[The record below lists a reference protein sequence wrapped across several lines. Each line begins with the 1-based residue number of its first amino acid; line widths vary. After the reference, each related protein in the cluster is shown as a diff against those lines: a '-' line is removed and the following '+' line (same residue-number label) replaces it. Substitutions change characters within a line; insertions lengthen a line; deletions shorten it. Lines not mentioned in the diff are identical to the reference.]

1 MKNHQGLV
9 IFDLD
14 GTLFCSDTA
23 TVPAVQQVFAQFGLP
38 APSKQQ
44 IISYIGP
51 SEDEFHKWVRSL
63 CPSHLGHAVL
73 DAVLQR
79 ERALLS
85 QAGYLYSGVRE
96 ALTSLRATVGELA
109 VCTYASPGYAEEVLN
124 SHEIAPF
131 FDLLRCR
138 LSSRDTKI
146 EMVREILSR
155 LDCRPGMLIGDRT
168 VDIEAAHENGLR
180 AIGVL
185 YGYGSAEELA
195 CADAVASAATQ
206 LPELVHAL
214 LMHSQP
220 NDAVNAKDLFK
231 VAVTR

>member
-51 SEDEFHKWVRSL
+51 SEDEFREWVRSL

-124 SHEIAPF
+124 SHKIAPF

-155 LDCRPGMLIGDRT
+155 LDCRPGVLMGDRA
-168 VDIEAAHENGLR
+168 VDIEAAHAHGLQ

-185 YGYGSAEELA
+185 YGYGSTDELGG
-195 CADAVASAATQ
+195 ADALASQPSQ
-206 LPELVHAL
+206 LPEIIGRL
-214 LMHSQP
+214 LSNGKPAH
-220 NDAVNAKDLFK
+220 
-231 VAVTR
+231 